1 MTHLLKVFLLIFIS
15 LVASSCKQEKKMDSN
30 ALVSSIEKYL
40 GTKLS
45 LPNDLIKYEPFSKN
59 QINDTDAI
67 QNSEFKIYSLIN
79 ASCGT
84 CINSINFWNEF
95 ALSIKKYNVPVILI
109 CYTDDNFE
117 LFKFYCESGEI
128 KTFPYPFFLDSMNT
142 YSIQNTFVEENKSF
156 RTVLTDR
163 NNKILLIGD
172 PSSSK
177 GMQELYVNEI
187 KKHKSI
193 Y

>member
-1 MTHLLKVFLLIFIS
+1 M
-15 LVASSCKQEKKMDSN
+15 
-30 ALVSSIEKYL
+30 
-40 GTKLS
+40 
-45 LPNDLIKYEPFSKN
+45 
-59 QINDTDAI
+59 
-67 QNSEFKIYSLIN
+67 
-79 ASCGT
+79 
-84 CINSINFWNEF
+84 
-95 ALSIKKYNVPVILI
+95 PVILI

-193 Y
+193 YWDSLYHNREHLFLYLNNRAS